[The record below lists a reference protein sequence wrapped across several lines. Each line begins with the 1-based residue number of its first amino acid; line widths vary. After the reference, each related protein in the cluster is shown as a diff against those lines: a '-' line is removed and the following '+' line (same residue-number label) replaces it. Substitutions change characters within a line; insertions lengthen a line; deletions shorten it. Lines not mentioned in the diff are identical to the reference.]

1 MSTPSDAKDLLP
13 DFLPVRM
20 LNEFTYCPRLAYLE
34 WVQGEFADNAYTVE
48 GTFEHRRVD
57 EGQGQLPYPEGNEGD
72 RDESSAAEDEAPVV
86 VRSLNLSSVQAGL
99 ITKIDLVEVQGH
111 RVVPIDYKRGRRP
124 SVPEHAYEPER
135 VQLCAQGIILRDN
148 GYECDHGEI
157 YFAGSKH
164 RVTIEFDDALVART
178 LELADEMR
186 RSAATGRIPPPLDNS
201 PKCEGCSLV
210 AICLP
215 DETGM
220 LSEATSDVRGAPE
233 RPRAEPRRLIPA
245 RDDALPLYVQSQGAY
260 VSRSGDVLV
269 VKQNKDKVGEA
280 RLFETS
286 QLNILG
292 NVQISTQSMQELC
305 RRGIPV
311 AFFSTGGWFWGLLS
325 ANLHKNIELRLN
337 QFRTAES
344 PERCLTLARRFI
356 SSKIRNC
363 RTLLR
368 RNAIGIDESELRRLR
383 DLARTASDAASA
395 ESLLGIEGT
404 AARLYFQLF
413 PRMIKRQAVAGAFD
427 FEGRNR
433 RPPRDPINALLSLAY
448 SLLTK
453 DLTITL
459 AAAGFDPFLGF
470 YHQPRY
476 GRPSLALDLME
487 EFRPLI
493 ADSTVISALNT
504 GVIDEDNFI
513 RSGGAVALCGP
524 ARRSFIQAY
533 ERRMDQFIRHPVF
546 GYQISYRRV
555 LDVQVR
561 LLGRYLAGEI
571 AEYPRFV
578 TR

>member
-1 MSTPSDAKDLLP
+1 
-13 DFLPVRM
+13 M
-20 LNEFTYCPRLAYLE
+20 LNEFAYCPRLAYLE

-57 EGQGQLPYPEGNEGD
+57 EGQGRLPYPGEDEGD
-72 RDESSAAEDEAPVV
+72 EGESSAQEDAAPAV
-86 VRSLNLSSVQAGL
+86 VRSLNLSSPQAGL
-99 ITKIDLVEVQGH
+99 TTKIDLVEVRG
-111 RVVPIDYKRGRRP
+111 RWVVPVDYKRGRKP
-124 SVPEHAYEPER
+124 SVPEGAYEPER
-135 VQLCAQGIILRDN
+135 VQLCAQAIILRDN
-148 GYECDHGEI
+148 GYRCERGEI

-164 RVTIEFDDALVART
+164 RVTIWFDDTLVART
-178 LELADEMR
+178 LELAEQMR
-186 RSAATGRIPPPLDNS
+186 RSAAGGTIPAPLDHS

-210 AICLP
+210 GICLP
-215 DETGM
+215 DEIGM
-220 LSEATSDVRGAPE
+220 LREAGGEAVEITPPL
-233 RPRAEPRRLIPA
+233 PRIEPRRLIPA
-245 RDDALPLYVQSQGAY
+245 RDDALPVYVQAQGAY
-260 VSRSGDVLV
+260 ISRSGDVLI
-269 VKQNKDKVGEA
+269 VKQKLEKVAEA
-280 RLFETS
+280 KLFETS

-292 NVQISTQSMQELC
+292 NVQITTQSMQELC

-337 QFRTAES
+337 QFRAAEN
-344 PERCLTLARRFI
+344 PERSLALARRFI

-368 RNAIGIDESELRRLR
+368 RNAVGVEESDLRRLR
-383 DLARTASDAASA
+383 ELARAASQEDSL
-395 ESLLGIEGT
+395 ESLLGVEGT

-413 PRMIKRQAVAGAFD
+413 PKMLKRSAMGAAFD

-433 RPPRDPINALLSLAY
+433 RPPRDPVNALLSLAY
-448 SLLTK
+448 SLLVK
-453 DLTITL
+453 DLTILL
-459 AAAGFDPFLGF
+459 AGAGFDPFLGF

-504 GVIDEDNFI
+504 GVVNENDFVK
-513 RSGGAVALCGP
+513 SAAAVALTSP

-533 ERRMDQFIRHPVF
+533 ERRMDQLVRHPVF

-561 LLGRYLAGEI
+561 LLGRYLAQEI
-571 AEYPRFV
+571 LEYPRFG